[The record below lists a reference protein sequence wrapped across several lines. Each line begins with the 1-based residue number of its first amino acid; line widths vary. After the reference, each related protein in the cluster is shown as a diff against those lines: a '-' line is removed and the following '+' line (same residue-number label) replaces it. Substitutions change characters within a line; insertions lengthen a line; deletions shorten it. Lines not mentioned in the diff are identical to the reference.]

1 MNQEKI
7 GKFIAK
13 CRKDKNITQEQLAEK
28 LGVSNKSVSR
38 WENGKNMPDYSI
50 LKELCNT
57 LDIDVNEFLSG
68 EKIEKNEIQ
77 KHSIENLD
85 LILKEYYKM
94 KKQRNIFKSISI
106 CVVSISILICI
117 FGLILHVYS
126 KQYNLKGIS
135 NILSVYIDEDR
146 EKEYVG
152 NLDGYEIYVENLRV
166 EELNYRTF
174 NAKYIVFKDALD
186 KKMTSIEDWRKGAWY
201 IFNENDTEIL
211 RYESYEIAIS
221 KNECIIRPISKYK
234 SVDVKCHTDN
244 TFRTTLKKGNS
255 FSCFILDDEY
265 TFKIKSI
272 NKDDIVVT
280 TSKYGLTKVKDD
292 GIDFK
297 SKEKEFIIEKNKKV
311 ELSTQLTDHN
321 ESVIIEWY

>member
-117 FGLILHVYS
+117 FGLILYAYN

-135 NILSVYIDEDR
+135 NILSIYIDEDR

-152 NLDGYEIYVENLRV
+152 KLDGYEIYVENLRV

-174 NAKYIVFKDALD
+174 NAKFIMFKDALN
-186 KKMTSIEDWRKGAWY
+186 KKLTSINDWRKGAWY
-201 IFNENDTEIL
+201 IFKEDDTEIL

-221 KNECIIRPISKYK
+221 KKECIIRPISKYK

-244 TFRTTLKKGNS
+244 VFRTTLKKGNS
-255 FSCFILDDEY
+255 FSCFILDKEY
-265 TFKIKSI
+265 DFKIKSI

-292 GIDFK
+292 GINLK

-311 ELSTQLTDHN
+311 ELSTQLMDHN

>member
-57 LDIDVNEFLSG
+57 LDIDVNELLSG
-68 EKIEKNEIQ
+68 EKIKKSEIQ
-77 KHSIENLD
+77 THSIENLD

-94 KKQRNIFKSISI
+94 KKQRNIFKSILI

-201 IFNENDTEIL
+201 IFKEDDTEIL

-255 FSCFILDDEY
+255 FSCFILDKEY
-265 TFKIKSI
+265 DFKIKSI

-292 GIDFK
+292 GIDLK

-311 ELSTQLTDHN
+311 ELSTQLMDHN

>member
-13 CRKDKNITQEQLAEK
+13 CRKDRNITQEQLAEK
-28 LGVSNKSVSR
+28 LGVTNKSVSR
-38 WENGKNMPDYSI
+38 WENGVNMPDYSI
-50 LKELCNT
+50 LKELCNI

-68 EKIEKNEIQ
+68 EKLRKNEIQ
-77 KHSIENLD
+77 SHSIENLD

-94 KKQRNIFKSISI
+94 KKQRNIFKYISI

-117 FGLILHVYS
+117 FGVILHVYS

-152 NLDGYEIYVENLRV
+152 ELDGYEIYVENLRV

-174 NAKYIVFKDALD
+174 NAKYIMLKDAID
-186 KKMTSIEDWRKGAWY
+186 KKLTSINDWRKGAWY
-201 IFNENDTEIL
+201 IFKEDNTEIL

-244 TFRTTLKKGNS
+244 VFRTTLKKGNS
-255 FSCFILDDEY
+255 FSCFILDKEY
-265 TFKIKSI
+265 DFKIKSI

-292 GIDFK
+292 GINLK
-297 SKEKEFIIEKNKKV
+297 SKEKEFIIGKNKKV
-311 ELSTQLTDHN
+311 ELSTQLMDHN

>member
-13 CRKDKNITQEQLAEK
+13 CRKDRNITQEQLAEK
-28 LGVSNKSVSR
+28 LGVTNKSVSR
-38 WENGKNMPDYSI
+38 WENGVNMPDYSI
-50 LKELCNT
+50 LKELCNI

-68 EKIEKNEIQ
+68 EKLRKNEIQ
-77 KHSIENLD
+77 SHSIENLD

-94 KKQRNIFKSISI
+94 KKQRNIFKYISI

-117 FGLILHVYS
+117 FGVILHVYS

-152 NLDGYEIYVENLRV
+152 ELDGYEIYVENLRV

-201 IFNENDTEIL
+201 IFKEDDTEIL
-211 RYESYEIAIS
+211 RYESYEIVIS

-234 SVDVKCHTDN
+234 SVDVKCHNDN
-244 TFRTTLKKGNS
+244 TFRTTLKEGNS
-255 FSCFILDDEY
+255 FSCFILDKEY
-265 TFKIKSI
+265 VFKIKSI

-311 ELSTQLTDHN
+311 ELSTQLMDHN
-321 ESVIIEWY
+321 ESVIIAWY

>member
-13 CRKDKNITQEQLAEK
+13 CRKDKNLTQEQLAEK
-28 LGVSNKSVSR
+28 LGVSYKSVSR

-50 LKELCNT
+50 LKELCNI

-68 EKIEKNEIQ
+68 EKIEKNEKQ
-77 KHSIENLD
+77 THSIENLD

-94 KKQRNIFKSISI
+94 KKQKNIFKSILI
-106 CVVSISILICI
+106 CFVSISILICI
-117 FGLILHVYS
+117 FCLILHVYS

-174 NAKYIVFKDALD
+174 NSKYIVFKDALD

-201 IFNENDTEIL
+201 IFNENNTEIL

-255 FSCFILDDEY
+255 FSCFILGDEY

-272 NKDDIVVT
+272 NKDDIVLT
-280 TSKYGLTKVKDD
+280 TSKYGLTKVKDE

>member
-28 LGVSNKSVSR
+28 LGVSYKSVSR

-50 LKELCNT
+50 LKELCNI

-68 EKIEKNEIQ
+68 EKIEKNEKQ
-77 KHSIENLD
+77 THSIENLD

-94 KKQRNIFKSISI
+94 KKQRNIFKFISI
-106 CVVSISILICI
+106 CIISISILICF

-126 KQYNLKGIS
+126 KQYNFKGIS
-135 NILSVYIDEDR
+135 NILFVYIDEDR

-174 NAKYIVFKDALD
+174 NAKYIMFKDALD

-201 IFNENDTEIL
+201 IFNENNTEIL

-221 KNECIIRPISKYK
+221 NNECIIRPISKYK
-234 SVDVKCHTDN
+234 SIDVKCHTDN

-272 NKDDIVVT
+272 NKDDIALT

-292 GIDFK
+292 VIDLK

>member
-13 CRKDKNITQEQLAEK
+13 CRKDRNITQEQLAEK
-28 LGVSNKSVSR
+28 LGVTNKSVSR
-38 WENGKNMPDYSI
+38 WENGVNMPDYSI
-50 LKELCNT
+50 LKELCNI

-68 EKIEKNEIQ
+68 EKLRKNEIQ
-77 KHSIENLD
+77 SHSIENLD

-94 KKQRNIFKSISI
+94 KKQRNIFKYISI

-117 FGLILHVYS
+117 FGVILHVYS

-152 NLDGYEIYVENLRV
+152 ELDGYEIYVENLRV

-174 NAKYIVFKDALD
+174 NAKYIMFKDALD

-201 IFNENDTEIL
+201 IFKEDDTEIL

-244 TFRTTLKKGNS
+244 VFRTTLKKGNS
-255 FSCFILDDEY
+255 FSCFILDKEY
-265 TFKIKSI
+265 NFKIKSI

-292 GIDFK
+292 GIDLK

-311 ELSTQLTDHN
+311 ELSTQLMDHN

>member
-13 CRKDKNITQEQLAEK
+13 CRKDKNITQEKLAEE
-28 LGVSNKSVSR
+28 LGVSNRSVSR
-38 WENGKNMPDYSI
+38 WENGNTMPDYSI
-50 LKELCNT
+50 LKELCNV

-68 EKIEKNEIQ
+68 EKIKKDEI
-77 KHSIENLD
+77 KTHSIENLD

-94 KKQRNIFKSISI
+94 KKQRNIFKYISI

-117 FGLILHVYS
+117 FGVILHVYS

-152 NLDGYEIYVENLRV
+152 NLDGYEIYVENLSI
-166 EELNYRTF
+166 EKLNYRTL
-174 NAKYIVFKDALD
+174 NAKYVMFKDALD

-201 IFNENDTEIL
+201 IFNDNDTEIL

-221 KNECIIRPISKYK
+221 KKECIIRPISKYK

-244 TFRTTLKKGNS
+244 TFRTTLKNGNT

-265 TFKIKSI
+265 IFKIKSI
-272 NKDDIVVT
+272 NKDNIVIT
-280 TSKYGLTKVKDD
+280 TSKYGLTKVKED
-292 GIDFK
+292 GIDLK

-311 ELSTQLTDHN
+311 ELSTQLMNHN

>member
-13 CRKDKNITQEQLAEK
+13 CRKDRNITQEQLAEK
-28 LGVSNKSVSR
+28 LGVTNKSVSR

-50 LKELCNT
+50 LKELCNI

-68 EKIEKNEIQ
+68 EKLQKDEIQ
-77 KHSIENLD
+77 SHSIENLD

-94 KKQRNIFKSISI
+94 KKQRNIFKSILI

-117 FGLILHVYS
+117 FCVILHIYN

-152 NLDGYEIYVENLRV
+152 KLDGYEIYVENLRV

-174 NAKYIVFKDALD
+174 NAKFIMFKDALD
-186 KKMTSIEDWRKGAWY
+186 KKLTSINDWRKGAWY
-201 IFNENDTEIL
+201 IFKENATEIL
-211 RYESYEIAIS
+211 RYESYELAIS
-221 KNECIIRPISKYK
+221 KKECIIRPISKYK
-234 SVDVKCHTDN
+234 SVDVKCNTDN
-244 TFRTTLKKGNS
+244 TFRTTLKEGNS
-255 FSCFILDDEY
+255 FSCFILDKEY
-265 TFKIKSI
+265 DFKIKSI

-280 TSKYGLTKVKDD
+280 ASKYGLTKVKDD
-292 GIDFK
+292 GINLK

-311 ELSTQLTDHN
+311 ELSTQLMDYN